1 MAGPRTSSPGRF
13 GAALN
18 RQSRQRYRRLR
29 RELSQSFLG
38 LAGVVLTGTVGYHL
52 IERFSWLDSLYL
64 TVITLATVGYGDVAP
79 LTPQGRFFTIL
90 LIFAGLLSV
99 AYIVN
104 RFTEALVQGYFQQ
117 NLRERRQRNVFEKL
131 NQHYIICGY
140 GRMGRQVARE
150 FDAEG
155 LAFVILDSEPE
166 AIAEAQESGYLVMAG
181 DATLDEVLTTVGV
194 ERARCLVAVMP
205 SDANNLYTI
214 LSAKALNPGLRAIA
228 RASSEEAIPKLQR
241 AGADAIVS
249 PYVVG
254 GRRMA
259 AAALRPQMIDFVDGI
274 TSASERSLHM
284 EEFLLE
290 DGRCSCVGRTL
301 QEADVRGQS
310 GALILAIRRADGELI
325 PGPTAQVQLR
335 VGDLLICLGT
345 TEQLQRLEQLLEG
358 HRF

>member
-1 MAGPRTSSPGRF
+1 MQPSHSRLTLTNS
-13 GAALN
+13 
-18 RQSRQRYRRLR
+18 RQSQRRYRRLR
-29 RELSQSFLG
+29 RDLSQSFLG
-38 LAGVVLTGTVGYHL
+38 LLGVVLTGTVGYHL
-52 IERFSWLDSLYL
+52 LEGWSWLDSLYM
-64 TVITLATVGYGDVAP
+64 TVTTLATVGFGEVHP
-79 LTPQGRFFTIL
+79 LGVHGRVFTIL
-90 LIFAGLLSV
+90 LIFAGLLSIG
-99 AYIVN
+99 YIVN
-104 RFTEALVQGYFQQ
+104 RFTEALVQGYFQD
-117 NLRERRQRNVFEKL
+117 NLRQRRQRTVFAKL

-155 LAFVILDSEPE
+155 LPFVILDSEPE
-166 AIAEAQESGYLVMAG
+166 AIAEAQETGYLVMAG
-181 DATLDEVLTTVGV
+181 DATLDEVLLAVGV
-194 ERARCLVAVMP
+194 QRAQCLVTVMP

-228 RASSEEAIPKLQR
+228 RASTEEAIPKLQR

-259 AAALRPQMIDFVDGI
+259 AAALRPQVIDFVDGI

-301 QEADVRGQS
+301 QESDVRGRS

-325 PGPTAQVQLR
+325 PGPTAQVR
-335 VGDLLICLGT
+335 FRAGDLLICLGT
-345 TEQLQRLEQLLEG
+345 TEQLQQLEALLEG
-358 HRF
+358 RRV